1 VRVRI
6 APARDRRA
14 QERRGDRVVTPI
26 GGHCDPA
33 FAAVRDAFATNFAEH
48 GELGAAVCVMV
59 DGRAV
64 VDLWGGWVDPERSAE
79 WGPDTLVDVFSIGK
93 GIAASVVLRT
103 VDPDTCVADVWPEFA
118 AGKEAVT
125 VRQILSHQAGLP
137 AVREPLPDGAIYDQ
151 STMAAVL
158 AAQEPWWE
166 PGTAH
171 GYHVN
176 TFGFLAA
183 ELVRRVDG
191 RTLGTVLREDVAGP
205 LGADVHIGLPAA
217 DHGRVATFVWPAG
230 ADPGAAYAHDEMLH
244 RTYANPPGISG
255 AGVVNTPAWRSAEMP
270 STNGHGSAR
279 GVARFYAPLA
289 AGGGDVL
296 PASVLAAAVEEQVHG
311 PDRVLGR
318 ISRFGL
324 GFQLPQ
330 EERPIGPH
338 AGAFGHFGAGGSL
351 GFADPEARLSFG
363 YVMNTMGPRWQNPR
377 NRALLAALTS
387 SL

>member
-1 VRVRI
+1 M
-6 APARDRRA
+6 
-14 QERRGDRVVTPI
+14 TPI
-26 GGHCDPA
+26 GGFSDPA
-33 FAAVRDAFATNFAEH
+33 FAAVREAFERNFVEH
-48 GELGAAVCVMV
+48 GEVGAAVCVMV
-59 DGRAV
+59 DGRSV
-64 VDLWGGWVDPERSAE
+64 VDLWGGWVDDERSRQ

-93 GIAASVVLRT
+93 GVAATVLLR
-103 VDPDTCVADVWPEFA
+103 VLDPDTRVADVWPEFAA

-125 VRQILSHQAGLP
+125 VRQVLSHQAGLP
-137 AVREPLPDGAIYDQ
+137 AVREPLPDAAIYDQ
-151 STMAAVL
+151 ATMAAAL

-176 TFGFLAA
+176 TFGFLVA

-191 RTLGTVLREDVAGP
+191 RTLGAVLRDDIAGP
-205 LGADVHIGLPAA
+205 LGADVHIGLRATEHP
-217 DHGRVATFVWPAG
+217 RVATFLWPSG
-230 ADPGAAYAHDEMLH
+230 ADPGAAYAHDAMLQK
-244 RTYANPPGISG
+244 TYANPRGISG
-255 AGVVNTPAWRSAEMP
+255 AGVVNTPEWRSAEMP

-289 AGGGDVL
+289 AGGGAVL
-296 PASVLAAAVEEQVHG
+296 PADVLAAAVEEQVHG

-318 ISRFGL
+318 VSRFGL

-330 EERPIGPH
+330 AERPIGPH

-351 GFADPEARLSFG
+351 GFADPESRLSFG

-377 NRALLAALTS
+377 NRALLDALAS